1 MFNTLF
7 NIAMSG
13 YSSDN
18 MPLSYQLYGV
28 TSQTPYKR
36 LQLTTSM
43 TEITDPTTTVFKQL
57 PYLVSIQAEIYDS
70 IGEFVTSETIVTIER
85 NEQQNWSE
93 IVQQVSQDQYD
104 DPAQKWQYLSFI
116 GFQANEDAARLETEP
131 GDVINVNY
139 EITQEAVNDV
149 LQIN

>member
-1 MFNTLF
+1 MFNTPF
-7 NIAMSG
+7 NIVMSG

-28 TSQTPYKR
+28 TSQNPYKR

-43 TEITDPTTTVFKQL
+43 TEITDPSTSVFKQL

-70 IGEFVTSETIVTIER
+70 IGEFVTSETLVTIER

-93 IVQQVSQDQYD
+93 IV
-104 DPAQKWQYLSFI
+104 
-116 GFQANEDAARLETEP
+116 
-131 GDVINVNY
+131 
-139 EITQEAVNDV
+139 
-149 LQIN
+149 